1 MLWNNLRFFCRK
13 AASFN
18 ACLQQLWL
26 RSLIIRATAPLTTT
40 WVVLKSAFQSHLIKL
55 VGGCVLRAK
64 RLQQE
69 GKGKVS
75 TARMALVEGC
85 DDICISAEIKVPFF
99 VETFI

>member
-1 MLWNNLRFFCRK
+1 M
-13 AASFN
+13 
-18 ACLQQLWL
+18 
-26 RSLIIRATAPLTTT
+26 IIRATAPLTTT
-40 WVVLKSAFQSHLIKL
+40 WVVLKSDFQSHLIQL